1 MKTLL
6 ISLVNIFLVFNL
18 FGQYQIGH
26 TTITF
31 NDPSRTGGFGSGG
44 GAGRQIQTEI
54 YYPATVAG
62 EDVALAADSFPVIV
76 FGHGFAMSWNAYE
89 NIWEHYATLGYIL
102 AFPRTEEGLFPGPSH
117 GDFGLDLNV
126 VANRMQLENST
137 IGSIFEEHVRVS
149 TAIMGHS
156 MGGGASALAVG
167 SNPNVKT
174 YIGLAPAETT
184 PSAISA
190 AASITVPSIIFSG
203 AQDGVTPSA
212 EHHLPIYNG
221 LSSSCKTFVSIIGGA
236 HCYFANTNV
245 NCDLGESLSSTGI
258 SISRQE
264 QQDLTFAVLDP
275 WLEYTLYGLNQGLSD
290 VLTVSAA
297 SDYSTQSTCTP
308 LSIETNSMETLF
320 AYPNPTNGI
329 VNISGLKQEST
340 YTIIDQT
347 GRIVLSGNTTGILDL
362 STLSNG
368 SYSLKIGQEH
378 LRLVLEN
385 KD

>member
-76 FGHGFAMSWNAYE
+76 FGHGFAMSWDAYE

-102 AFPRTEEGLFPGPSH
+102 AFPRTEGGLFPGPSH

-137 IGSIFEEHVRVS
+137 FGSIFEEHVRVS